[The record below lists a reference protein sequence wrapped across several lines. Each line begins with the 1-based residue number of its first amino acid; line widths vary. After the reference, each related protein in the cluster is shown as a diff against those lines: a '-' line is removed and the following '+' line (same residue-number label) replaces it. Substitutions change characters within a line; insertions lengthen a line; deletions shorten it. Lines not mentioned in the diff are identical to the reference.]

1 MPPSGD
7 APIDFSCPECGQSL
21 SAPANY
27 AAKTWTC
34 TSCRNWVKVPASTGI
49 APGAPPRGTSHGR
62 ADDPYG
68 LGEGERQRYESQRPE
83 YQANPGAGGGQVM
96 GWIIF
101 ILIFG
106 VGNLIL
112 YATTGIFIIPIPRR

>member
-1 MPPSGD
+1 MSND
-7 APIDFSCPECGQSL
+7 
-21 SAPANY
+21 N
-27 AAKTWTC
+27 
-34 TSCRNWVKVPASTGI
+34 
-49 APGAPPRGTSHGR
+49 
-62 ADDPYG
+62 
-68 LGEGERQRYESQRPE
+68 ESQGR
-83 YQANPGAGGGQVM
+83 NPIV